1 MTRLYRWPAGFFVAL
16 QSPRFA
22 GLKKRERQRDE
33 ERKGEKAG
41 RERERERVRRECS
54 LELEQSQ
61 LLHSSSFFLL
71 FSSPP
76 LPLSSFSPLLS
87 SMNPRGVSSR
97 NITHKPPRLLLF
109 SNPCSSP
116 SSVQPTRIARLP
128 TGTPCILAT
137 VTSSLLSF
145 PFFSLDLCATFLQI
159 LLLLLLLF
167 LLLLLLHFI
176 PYFSFLYFICGQ
188 STASTLRILKVLR
201 NGFDSFPWPRHIT

>member
-1 MTRLYRWPAGFFVAL
+1 MACRIFRRAAEPPF
-16 QSPRFA
+16 RRIE
-22 GLKKRERQRDE
+22 K
-33 ERKGEKAG
+33 ERKTKRRRKERRKSG
-41 RERERERVRRECS
+41 ERERERVRRECS

-109 SNPCSSP
+109 SNPCSSL

-128 TGTPCILAT
+128 TRTPCILAT

-159 LLLLLLLF
+159 LLLLLLLLF

-201 NGFDSFPWPRHIT
+201 NGFDSFP